1 MGRIISYQYDSDVKD
16 ADAWIGTEASTTRT
30 KQYTAEAVAKYL
42 NINGKISI
50 GAQMVFQYVQ
60 QPLMKAGSF
69 SITSGG
75 LNNVPFANITALT
88 LSITDMSKQ
97 NTVAFLE
104 YLVGSD
110 ILISEQSEIS
120 TFGQYDV
127 ISYSMNP
134 GLNPG
139 DNNYYDLVVSYK
151 GGNGV
156 LTIDKYYDIMNFVLA
171 TEAADKTFVF
181 SQAAPS
187 LQWAVQ
193 HNLAKFPSVSVVNN
207 NNIVING
214 EVTYIDKNN
223 VQLDFSAGFAGKA
236 YLN

>member
-1 MGRIISYQYDSDVKD
+1 MSRIVSYPYDNDIKD
-16 ADAWIGTEASTTRT
+16 ADAWIGSEASTTRT
-30 KQYTAEAVAKYL
+30 KQYTAEAVARYL

-50 GAQMVFQYVQ
+50 GAQMVFKYVQ
-60 QPLMKAGSF
+60 QPLTEVGSF

-75 LNNVPFANITALT
+75 LNNVPFANITTLT
-88 LSITDMSKQ
+88 LSVTDRGNQ
-97 NTVAFLE
+97 NTVAFLD

-110 ILISEQSEIS
+110 ILIGEQNEIS

-127 ISYSMNP
+127 ISYTVNA
-134 GLNPG
+134 G
-139 DNNYYDLVVSYK
+139 DATYYDLVVNYK

-156 LTIDKYYDIMNFVLA
+156 LTIDKYYDIMNFVLSA
-171 TEAADKTFVF
+171 DAEDKTFVF
-181 SQAAPS
+181 SQGVPAV
-187 LQWAVQ
+187 QWTIQ
-193 HNLAKFPSVSVVNN
+193 HNLSKFPSVSIVNN

-214 EVTYIDKNN
+214 EVTYIDTNN

>member
-1 MGRIISYQYDSDVKD
+1 MSRIVSYPYDNDIKD
-16 ADAWIGTEASTTRT
+16 ADAWIGSEASTTRT
-30 KQYTAEAVAKYL
+30 KQYTAEAVARYL

-50 GAQMVFQYVQ
+50 GAQMVFKYVQ
-60 QPLMKAGSF
+60 QPLTGVGSF

-75 LNNVPFANITALT
+75 LNNVPFANITTLT
-88 LSITDMSKQ
+88 LSMTDRGNQ
-97 NTVAFLE
+97 NTVAFLD

-110 ILISEQSEIS
+110 ILIGEQNEIS

-127 ISYSMNP
+127 VSYTVNA
-134 GLNPG
+134 G
-139 DNNYYDLVVSYK
+139 DATYYDLVVNYK

-156 LTIDKYYDIMNFVLA
+156 LTIDKYYDIMNFVLSA
-171 TEAADKTFVF
+171 DAEDKTFVF
-181 SQAAPS
+181 TQGVPAV
-187 LQWAVQ
+187 QWTVQ
-193 HNLAKFPSVSVVNN
+193 HNLNKFPSVSVVNN

-214 EVTYIDKNN
+214 EVTYIDINN

>member
-1 MGRIISYQYDSDVKD
+1 MARIISYPYDTDITDKD
-16 ADAWIGTEASTTRT
+16 AWVGSDAATTRT

-50 GAQMVFQYVQ
+50 GAQMVFKYVQ
-60 QPLMKAGSF
+60 QPLTEVGSF

-75 LNNVPFANITALT
+75 VNNVPFANITTLT
-88 LSITDMSKQ
+88 LSMTDRGNQ
-97 NTVAFLE
+97 NTVAFLD

-110 ILISEQSEIS
+110 ILIGEQNEIS

-127 ISYSMNP
+127 VSYTVNA
-134 GLNPG
+134 G
-139 DNNYYDLVVSYK
+139 DATYYDLVVNYK

-156 LTIDKYYDIMNFVLA
+156 LTIDKYYDIMNFVLSA
-171 TEAADKTFVF
+171 DAEDKTFVF
-181 SQAAPS
+181 TQGAPAV
-187 LQWAVQ
+187 QWTVQ
-193 HNLAKFPSVSVVNN
+193 HNLNKFPSVSVVNN

-214 EVTYIDKNN
+214 EVTYIDANN
-223 VQLDFSAGFAGKA
+223 VQLNFSAGFAGKA